1 VLEQLGSWLKVNGD
15 AIYGTRPWKIFGEG
29 PTQVKA
35 GSFNEPKSAYTP
47 EDFRFTTKGGNLYA
61 IALGLPRNHHLKIHS
76 LAANS
81 PYFKGEIT
89 SVRLLGSTAKLK
101 WTRDPGGLSIVLPS
115 TNPCDYAITLEISG
129 THETNNRGN
138 N

>member
-1 VLEQLGSWLKVNGD
+1 
-15 AIYGTRPWKIFGEG
+15 
-29 PTQVKA
+29 
-35 GSFNEPKSAYTP
+35 
-47 EDFRFTTKGGNLYA
+47 
-61 IALGLPRNHHLKIHS
+61 IHS

-89 SVRLLGSTAKLK
+89 SVHLLGSTAKLK